1 MCCQTFLLHSSYM
14 LAASGVRLNGTSS
27 KRPSLTILPKVGQ
40 SVPVSAQIN
49 QSAFQKSFP
58 FTPNLPDAVLM
69 FLIIG

>member
-1 MCCQTFLLHSSYM
+1 MQEDEEKRNIGGGIFFLYFFEETFPNH
-14 LAASGVRLNGTSS
+14 
-27 KRPSLTILPKVGQ
+27 LPKVGQ

>member
-1 MCCQTFLLHSSYM
+1 MCCQTFLPHSYM
-14 LAASGVRLNGTSS
+14 LAASGVSLNGTSS

-58 FTPNLPDAVLM
+58 LTPNLPDAVLM